1 LDKSRREIL
10 APLSAMSSEQSAY
23 RKGYSHISRLATLQ
37 EVELLTHRLLL
48 RRDTGALEPL
58 LQELEA
64 RLNYSLISW
73 TNLDPILRVRR
84 AIFNLGNNL
93 MMLKFSINLIK
104 PIELN

>member
-1 LDKSRREIL
+1 
-10 APLSAMSSEQSAY
+10 MSSEQSAY

-48 RRDTGALEPL
+48 RKDTGALEPL

-64 RLNYSLISW
+64 RLSYSLISW

-93 MMLKFSINLIK
+93 MLSGGQ
-104 PIELN
+104 ER